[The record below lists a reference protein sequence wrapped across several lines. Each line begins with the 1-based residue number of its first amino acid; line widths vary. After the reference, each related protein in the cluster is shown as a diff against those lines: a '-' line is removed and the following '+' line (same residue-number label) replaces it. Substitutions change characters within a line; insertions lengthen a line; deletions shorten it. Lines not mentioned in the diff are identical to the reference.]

1 MITCTPTRPAT
12 TFEDFGT
19 ETVRSPM
26 HRKQRMRS
34 MPDLPAIRVIAPV
47 PTPRRPKIGLVLS
60 GGLARGLAHI
70 GVLRVFADAGIEVNQ
85 VAATSAGA
93 LIGLMHC
100 AGIAPRQMVDIV
112 RNELFPPR
120 SRRWIPGSATWHL
133 AGLLKTGGLR
143 NCVTRYVPETMRLED
158 LPVPLAVTS
167 TDVIAGEPVV
177 HREGAAVPAVM
188 ASLAY
193 PGLAPA
199 VQIDGRTLIDGGVL
213 NNMPGNV
220 LANAGMDF
228 VIGVDLAS
236 PCKLATPNLGA
247 MRMMLRSMHVRS
259 RKAPCLQGQWIDVML
274 RPEVAR
280 FPRVDISQLD
290 GLVAAGE
297 VAAQTALPRIL
308 ERIAAVSA
316 NGRS

>member
-1 MITCTPTRPAT
+1 MITSTPAPRL
-12 TFEDFGT
+12 EDFST
-19 ETVRSPM
+19 ETVRSPQ
-26 HRKQRMRS
+26 HRRQRMRS
-34 MPDLPAIRVIAPV
+34 TPDLPSIRIIAPA

-70 GVLRVFADAGIEVNQ
+70 GVLRVFADAGIEVTQ
-85 VAATSAGA
+85 VAATSVGA
-93 LIGLMHC
+93 LIGLMYC
-100 AGIAPRQMVDIV
+100 AGVAPRKMVDIV
-112 RNELFPPR
+112 RTELFPPK
-120 SRRWIPGSATWHL
+120 SRRWIPGAATWHL
-133 AGLLKTGGLR
+133 AGLLKSGGLQ
-143 NCVTRYVPETMRLED
+143 NCVTRHIPGDIRLED
-158 LPVPLAVTS
+158 LQTPLAVTS

-199 VQIDGRTLIDGGVL
+199 VKIDGRTLIDGGVL
-213 NNMPGNV
+213 NNLPGNV
-220 LANAGMDF
+220 LAQAGMDF

-274 RPEVAR
+274 RPEVSC
-280 FPRVDISQLD
+280 FPRVDISKLD

-297 VAAQTALPRIL
+297 AAAQSALPRIL
-308 ERIAAVSA
+308 ERIAAVS
-316 NGRS
+316 GS